1 MPDMEDRVDRI
12 VERLLRGGRL
22 KASAREAAERE
33 AVMAAARLAGARDA
47 HPRMSPAFRRRLA
60 ATVRGEARPIT
71 RRTALAGAAG
81 LAAGGLGAALAARLA
96 APSAPASRTGPAGGL
111 MQPAHGWVRVASLA
125 ELPAGRPV
133 KVVAGDVTAYLFRS
147 AQNVRAVSA
156 ICSDMPCSLDWR
168 QDSGRLYCPCHRALF
183 SAEGSSLSQT
193 YSVPPL
199 PSYAVKVEAGDVYL
213 LAP

>member
-1 MPDMEDRVDRI
+1 MEDRVDRI

-22 KASAREAAERE
+22 KAGAREAAERD
-33 AVMAAARLAGARDA
+33 AVMAAARLAGAREA
-47 HPRMSPAFRRRLA
+47 HPRMSPTFRRRLA

-81 LAAGGLGAALAARLA
+81 LAIGGLGAALAARLA
-96 APSAPASRTGPAGGL
+96 ESPSTAARQPGPAGGL
-111 MQPAHGWVRVASLA
+111 MRPAHGWVRVASLA
-125 ELPAGRPV
+125 ELPSERPV

-147 AQNVRAVSA
+147 GETLRAVSA

-168 QDSGRLYCPCHRALF
+168 QDSGKLYCPCHRALF

-193 YSVPPL
+193 YAVPAL
-199 PSYAVKVEAGDVYL
+199 PSYQLKVEAGDVYL